1 MNEMMML
8 AVWLVGLAV
17 VAFSVPAKAL
27 DPRTTKLAWPI
38 TGRRLRTVLGPVP
51 VGLAEA
57 AVLVLA
63 LVPAFPRL
71 RFAVLGLLYAG
82 YAVASAAMRGRPCA
96 CFGRTLV
103 TRFGWGHA
111 GACAILAFALL
122 AAALRTPPTVTATSL
137 VALVAVA
144 GGAGASMILW
154 RRRQHAGQRA
164 TDPARIPHIQ
174 HIVVYGSTGCPGCR
188 GVWAQREQLAAIAAR
203 PVEFRLLE
211 EGQSVEQAG
220 GAIPAAIGYDRDGA
234 AVYGPVVGLTAI
246 RGLLTATARTG
257 GGAPDEPPA
266 AVRTASVEPT
276 DAHSPRRH
284 DPTLLRS

>member
-1 MNEMMML
+1 MIAL
-8 AVWLVGLAV
+8 AVWLVGLSV

-27 DPRTTKLAWPI
+27 DPRTTKLAWPV

-63 LVPAFPRL
+63 LVPTSPRL
-71 RFAVLGLLYAG
+71 RFVLLGLLYAG

-111 GACAILAFALL
+111 GACAVLAFGLFAAALGTPPTTTATTLVALL
-122 AAALRTPPTVTATSL
+122 AV
-137 VALVAVA
+137 V
-144 GGAGASMILW
+144 GGAGSSVVVWW
-154 RRRQHAGQRA
+154 RRRHAGRRA

-188 GVWAQREQLAAIAAR
+188 GVWAQREQLAAIAAT
-203 PVEFRLLE
+203 PVEFRLLT
-211 EGQSVEQAG
+211 EGESADQAG
-220 GAIPAAIGYDRDGA
+220 GAIPAAIGYDRDGT

-257 GGAPDEPPA
+257 TARGGSATPA
-266 AVRTASVEPT
+266 AAARTASTAPA
-276 DAHSPRRH
+276 DPHSPRRP